1 MRRRLLAWG
10 LTVPLAVVGSQAA
23 HWLAYR
29 LSVPGGEQRTR
40 ILASTGHS
48 YLAWAPAGIA
58 VCTVLAAC
66 AFALQVRALT
76 RGNRGAVAP
85 SPWML
90 AALGPAIFGLQEHFE
105 RLAADGVFPWTA
117 VAQRTFLIGLALH
130 APIVVAAYAAVRL
143 VFRAATRVAALF
155 ARHFA
160 GFSEVRAALPI
171 PTVLVLRPGMLALG
185 YPARGP
191 PLHSI

>member
-1 MRRRLLAWG
+1 VRRRLLAWG

-90 AALGPAIFGLQEHFE
+90 AALGPAILDCRNTSSGL
-105 RLAADGVFPWTA
+105 R
-117 VAQRTFLIGLALH
+117 RTGSSRGR
-130 APIVVAAYAAVRL
+130 PSRS
-143 VFRAATRVAALF
+143 
-155 ARHFA
+155 AR
-160 GFSEVRAALPI
+160 S
-171 PTVLVLRPGMLALG
+171 
-185 YPARGP
+185 
-191 PLHSI
+191 